1 MNQIILTVNPVKE
14 IYVIILGGSL
24 NAQPKSNM
32 INKVNSKPEP
42 SSQYY
47 SQNLTF
53 LKSYSKKKGNLIKSN
68 NQLTTPDRKLFL
80 R

>member
-1 MNQIILTVNPVKE
+1 MIKTKKYMNQIILTVNPVKE

-53 LKSYSKKKGNLIKSN
+53 LKSYFKKKVI
-68 NQLTTPDRKLFL
+68 
-80 R
+80 